1 MAATTNLL
9 KVTQFSKDINMKSK
23 DVLEVLSGKG
33 VTVKS
38 SASLEPAQFEL
49 LLNALTTD
57 NQIDNIGD
65 YLDGVTYIPS
75 KKNEK
80 NAAAA
85 KPAQTDAKDA
95 KADAPKAVKAENQ
108 DNNIQTEKIEKVENE
123 RVEKLF
129 NIIQSHDG
137 EGSVHAVF
145 KETIYYKGF
154 AYVFDENGFVEKT
167 EILQQGEM
175 LEEDKMLK
183 VLEAGEDKTSKEI
196 IIETRKNDAAGTDS
210 GTEKN
215 S

>member
-1 MAATTNLL
+1 
-9 KVTQFSKDINMKSK
+9 MKSK

-108 DNNIQTEKIEKVENE
+108 DNNIQTEKIDMPKHVDFLCEWHIKRCISGGMNSEKY
-123 RVEKLF
+123 
-129 NIIQSHDG
+129 
-137 EGSVHAVF
+137 
-145 KETIYYKGF
+145 TI
-154 AYVFDENGFVEKT
+154 AY
-167 EILQQGEM
+167 
-175 LEEDKMLK
+175 
-183 VLEAGEDKTSKEI
+183 
-196 IIETRKNDAAGTDS
+196 RKNCIP
-210 GTEKN
+210 
-215 S
+215 